1 MLCLLFGF
9 VCEDDLRLPL
19 KRTPPSYVVFVVT
32 DVEKTGSTSKSG
44 RFSGN
49 AVTTRKV
56 LVFLL
61 LVPKRARVVF
71 VTLSPSM

>member
-1 MLCLLFGF
+1 MSAFSGSLVKMIC
-9 VCEDDLRLPL
+9 VCPL

-61 LVPKRARVVF
+61 LVPKRPVLF
-71 VTLSPSM
+71 L

>member
-1 MLCLLFGF
+1 MSAFSGSLVKMIC
-9 VCEDDLRLPL
+9 VCPL

-56 LVFLL
+56 LGVSATSPLKGSVLFL
-61 LVPKRARVVF
+61 
-71 VTLSPSM
+71 